1 MNDQNYYKIL
11 DIPLSADIEALKKA
25 YRQKVKI
32 YHPDVSQLP
41 DAEEH
46 FIRLTEAY
54 EFLLRKLLNPVP
66 EQLKQADP
74 EESLIWEMKQNEWFR
89 QQMEKIQQMAR
100 EQARMKFEDFKKT
113 HTYRTTR
120 TLSHGSDYA
129 VLFLGFFIIVFA
141 FIGVI
146 EQYIRN
152 ELHITNVFA
161 ALCVTL
167 VGLVIIFYSLHQI
180 RRYRKGFFRMGKTTL
195 G

>member
-1 MNDQNYYKIL
+1 MDDQNYYKIL
-11 DIPLSADIEALKKA
+11 GIPLSADLEDLKKA

-32 YHPDVSQLP
+32 YHPDVSRLP

-54 EFLLRKLLNPVP
+54 EILLRKLLNPIP
-66 EQLKQADP
+66 EQAIQADP
-74 EESLIWEMKQNEWFR
+74 SESFIREMRQKEWFR

-113 HTYRTTR
+113 PTYRTTR
-120 TLSHGSDYA
+120 TLSHGSDYV
-129 VLFLGFFIIVFA
+129 VLFLGFFFIVFA

-146 EQYIRN
+146 EQYSRN
-152 ELHITNVFA
+152 DLHIPNVFA

-167 VGLVIIFYSLHQI
+167 IGLIIIFYSIHQI
-180 RRYRKGFFRMGKTTL
+180 RKYRKGFLKTGKSTSC
-195 G
+195 